1 MNVYLAKFIMYFEIH
16 RMHREG
22 HSISQISQHLV
33 INRRTVSKYLAMS
46 ETEYEHFLIRQ
57 SERKKIL
64 LAYEDFVKERLE
76 RFQATSAA
84 QMHDWLKEHFEDF
97 PRVSPKTVFN
107 FVCFVRGK
115 HNLPRT
121 KPQRQHHPVEET
133 PYGKQAQVDFG
144 EYNLRSFSGKRVKVF
159 FFTLVLSRSR
169 FKFIWFTDRYFT
181 TQLAIQ
187 AHELS
192 FAYIRGIP
200 DEIVYDQDKVFLVSE
215 NKGDF
220 ILTDHF
226 RAYVREKPF
235 SLHFCRKADPQS
247 KGKVE
252 NVVRYVKQNF
262 LYNRTF
268 HNTETLNEETL
279 GWLTRTANGLPHAFT
294 QKDPHGE
301 WLIEQPFL
309 RPYSPR
315 VPKAALRTYTVRKD
329 NTISFK
335 GNFYS
340 LPLGTYQGRGT
351 LVAVSTEPDEL
362 VICDSQGQSELCRH
376 SIATGK
382 GLKIFNTDHKR
393 DKSSPINE
401 MIEQLCVLM
410 PDPQKARQW
419 FTTLRNDKPRY
430 IRDQLMMVRQTIR
443 DVDPT
448 VLSQVLDYCQANEI
462 TSAADFKAILA
473 HYQGPLPEGR
483 KHDTKVVPLNPLS
496 GVGLPDGALKQ
507 PDKSSI
513 QDYQSILKKS

>member
-1 MNVYLAKFIMYFEIH
+1 MRIC
-16 RMHREG
+16 
-22 HSISQISQHLV
+22 
-33 INRRTVSKYLAMS
+33 T
-46 ETEYEHFLIRQ
+46 
-57 SERKKIL
+57 
-64 LAYEDFVKERLE
+64 
-76 RFQATSAA
+76 
-84 QMHDWLKEHFEDF
+84 
-97 PRVSPKTVFN
+97 
-107 FVCFVRGK
+107 
-115 HNLPRT
+115 
-121 KPQRQHHPVEET
+121 
-133 PYGKQAQVDFG
+133 
-144 EYNLRSFSGKRVKVF
+144 
-159 FFTLVLSRSR
+159 RSR
-169 FKFIWFTDRYFT
+169 FKYIWFTDRYFT
-181 TQLAIQ
+181 TQLAIE
-187 AHELS
+187 AHELA

-235 SLHFCRKADPQS
+235 GLHFCRKADPQS

-268 HNTETLNEETL
+268 HNTETLNDEAL

-294 QKDPHGE
+294 QKDPYGE

-315 VPKAALRTYTVRKD
+315 VPKVALLTYTVRKD
-329 NTISFK
+329 NTISYK

-340 LPLGTYQGRGT
+340 LPLGTYKGRGT
-351 LVAVSTEPDEL
+351 LVAVSTEMDKL

-401 MIEQLCVLM
+401 MIGQLSTLL
-410 PDPQKARQW
+410 PDPQKATDW
-419 FTTLRNDKPRY
+419 FATLRKAKPRY
-430 IRDQLMMVRQTIR
+430 IRDQLMIVRQAIQG
-443 DVDPT
+443 VDPT
-448 VLSQVLDYCQANEI
+448 VVSQVLDYCQANEI
-462 TSAADFKAILA
+462 TSDADFKAILA
-473 HYQGPLPEGR
+473 HYQGPLPDQSGP
-483 KHDTKVVPLNPLS
+483 DTKVAPLNPL
-496 GVGLPDGALKQ
+496 GGGDLPQGALKQ